1 MQANFSDLAVPEIG
15 PMMWSTAMI
24 VVNTTEWKKGKAEP
38 YIEA

>member
-1 MQANFSDLAVPEIG
+1 MQANLSDLAVSEID

-24 VVNTTEWKKGKAEP
+24 VVNTAEWKKGKAEP